1 MNLIDRLTTLDDRFK
16 QHPNVKQEVEQYRIE
31 SIAFDK
37 IFTGLRKEQGYLTKS
52 KFIEL
57 GLEWCSQTGY
67 TQDEMITRLKNLDLD
82 HDYLVNVLGLDLAPE
97 MKPRDRTHMGTY
109 IVNTIRHLEE
119 RPSLRVPHSGSITLE
134 FDSDGDI
141 SWPTFETLMHRFR
154 LENDVWYLLQ
164 KLCPT
169 EAGLI
174 DIIDVDSNP
183 SPPMREIIK
192 RRMEE

>member
-82 HDYLVNVLGLDLAPE
+82 HDYLVNVLGLDLTPE
-97 MKPRDRTHMGTY
+97 MKPRDHPYGY
-109 IVNTIRHLEE
+109 IHREYNQA
-119 RPSLRVPHSGSITLE
+119 LRRATKFEGSSFWLYYPGI
-134 FDSDGDI
+134 
-141 SWPTFETLMHRFR
+141 
-154 LENDVWYLLQ
+154 
-164 KLCPT
+164 
-169 EAGLI
+169 
-174 DIIDVDSNP
+174 
-183 SPPMREIIK
+183 
-192 RRMEE
+192 